1 MCYLQVLW
9 GVVSRLATGRACPI
23 FSSSSE
29 LCLSVGSPQFVRPV
43 LGNETGEL
51 DFLAAWE
58 CYAEYSIRTGGFKTN
73 ETRDAPGSIRSK
85 EESIRYLQV
94 LWGVVSRLATGRACP
109 FFFKFE

>member
-1 MCYLQVLW
+1 MILSAIASIMFKMAQMM
-9 GVVSRLATGRACPI
+9 PI
-23 FSSSSE
+23 LENSGM
-29 LCLSVGSPQFVRPV
+29 LPVYTSPQFVRPV

-51 DFLAAWE
+51 DFLAAHE